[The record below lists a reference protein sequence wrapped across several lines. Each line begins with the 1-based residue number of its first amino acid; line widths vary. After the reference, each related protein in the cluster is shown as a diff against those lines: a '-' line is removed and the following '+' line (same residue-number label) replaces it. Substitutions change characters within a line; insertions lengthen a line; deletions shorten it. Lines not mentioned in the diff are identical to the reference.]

1 LALVGPVPS
10 ESSWVI
16 VCMVLSILR
25 RLKSFVCPVLVN
37 AVLLRGSDQARRR
50 PISYVRATCRLS
62 LQISGLVRSQATS
75 PNIAPQCE
83 WSTKGRPMVNLPLR
97 SGFRISGEAA
107 RDYAVGSTR
116 QSSLWDQSIPSISR
130 GEMECARTDKLVK
143 IREGT

>member
-1 LALVGPVPS
+1 MALVGPVPS

-16 VCMVLSILR
+16 VCIVLSILR

-50 PISYVRATCRLS
+50 PISYVRATCMLS

-83 WSTKGRPMVNLPLR
+83 WSTKARPMVKSSAALRVSNFGRGGARLR
-97 SGFRISGEAA
+97 SRI
-107 RDYAVGSTR
+107 TR

-130 GEMECARTDKLVK
+130 SEMECARTDKLVK